1 MKKINNSEELLERII
16 NNNLNDED
24 KNILTNIFK
33 PKEKKPKATGRH
45 RSMSS
50 KTSGE
55 MKQINN
61 EKRRIKYKED
71 DEYRKKIIQKAK
83 DYHDRKM
90 AELGIEKKVVGRPRI
105 YETKEEAKKANSEN
119 IKRLYHEKKTTTRPP
134 GRPKMTLEQKIKKI
148 EEKYLN
154 QGVN

>member
-1 MKKINNSEELLERII
+1 MKINNSEELLERII
-16 NNNLNDED
+16 NNNLNDDD

-33 PKEKKPKATGRH
+33 PKEKKPKATY
-45 RSMSS
+45 
-50 KTSGE
+50 KPSGE

-119 IKRLYHEKKTTTRPP
+119 IKRLYHEKKTTIRPP

-154 QGVN
+154 SQN